1 LAIINS
7 SLAIKPSI
15 FRDIS
20 FDIQKAMWPRL
31 ILAMLLGAVAGST
44 LAQTY
49 PSRLVQLLVPFAPGG
64 GNDFLARLLGQK
76 LGERLGQQIVVDNR
90 PGAGGN
96 LATDIV
102 AKAAPDGYTLLL
114 GFIGPL
120 AISPNLEKLPYN
132 PVKDFVA
139 VSLLA
144 SSYHV
149 LAIHPS
155 LPARSVQ
162 HLIALAKAKPGE
174 LNYASGGSGTPL
186 HLVPELFKSATG
198 VNIMHVPYKGS
209 SPAVIAVL
217 SGEAHMLFGSITAS
231 MPHVRTG
238 KLMALAVT
246 SPNRSPLAPEVPT
259 LAESGVR
266 GVEAGSWYGLVA
278 PAATPKDI
286 IGRLRKEVLAVAASA
301 DYTQQLQ
308 NQAFEPL
315 TSSPEDFPQF
325 LQTEIAKWG
334 KVIKSA
340 GIKAA

>member
-1 LAIINS
+1 MSSTLLA
-7 SLAIKPSI
+7 
-15 FRDIS
+15 
-20 FDIQKAMWPRL
+20 RL
-31 ILAMLLGAVAGST
+31 VVATPFAVMTVNT
-44 LAQTY
+44 LAQAY
-49 PSRLVQLLVPFAPGG
+49 PSRPLRLLVPFAPGG

-76 LGERLGQQIVVDNR
+76 LGERLGQQVVADNR

-96 LATDIV
+96 LATDFV
-102 AKAAPDGYTLLL
+102 AKAAPDCYTLLL

-120 AISPNLEKLPYN
+120 AISPNLEKVPYDS
-132 PVKDFVA
+132 VKDFAA

-155 LPARSVQ
+155 LPARSVKQ
-162 HLIALAKAKPGE
+162 LIALAKAKPGQ

-198 VNIMHVPYKGS
+198 VNIMHIAYKGS

-217 SGEAHMLFGSITAS
+217 SGEAHMLFGSITSS

-238 KLMALAVT
+238 KLTALAVT
-246 SPNRSPLAPEVPT
+246 NPNRSPLAPEVPT

-266 GVEAGSWYGLVA
+266 GVEAGSWYALVA
-278 PAATPKDI
+278 PAATPKEI
-286 IGRLRKEVLAVAASA
+286 IGRLHKEVLAVAGSA

-308 NQAFEPL
+308 NQAFEL
-315 TSSPEDFPQF
+315 LSSSPEDYPQF
-325 LQTEIAKWG
+325 VQGEIAKWG

-340 GIKAA
+340 GIKVN